1 MENKDGKL
9 TEMCRKAEE
18 RIKNG
23 SFMKTLHEETPGV
36 NKFIE
41 FLHKKQFH
49 AKRTKRR
56 DIPMS

>member
-9 TEMCRKAEE
+9 TEMCRKAKE

-23 SFMKTLHEETPGV
+23 DFMKTLREETPGV

-41 FLHKKQFH
+41 FLHEKQSH

-56 DIPMS
+56 DVPIG